1 MDMKVIKFEKGISC
15 AGDTWNE
22 SAYDTFETP
31 SELTYEFDGREHH
44 CSDFGA
50 TKDDLIA
57 KAIRVVSWDTWFYD
71 MEGEYKTFQEVGLGN
86 PMVSVPGEGEISV
99 DGIGDFI
106 NNGKGYC
113 SKSLY
118 NEVKEQLLEIALNAV
133 EITVVDENG
142 EEINSQ
148 FSSQTKRSDKMNK
161 IVCENEIENVS
172 FKLSSNDDKK
182 QYQKLYLKNE
192 EMSDTIQIA
201 PCDYFTA
208 VNAVIFSE
216 TLEEVKE
223 RFDGTWA
230 KDNINGYLNYITK
243 INGGD

>member
-1 MDMKVIKFEKGISC
+1 MDMKIINFEKGISC

-71 MEGEYKTFQEVGLGN
+71 MEGEYKTFQEVGLES

-99 DGIGDFI
+99 DVIGDFV

-142 EEINSQ
+142 EIISQ

-161 IVCENEIENVS
+161 IVCENKIENVV

-182 QYQKLYLKNE
+182 QYQQLYVENE
-192 EMSDTIQIA
+192 EMNDIIQIA

-223 RFDGTWA
+223 RFSRTWSEYA
-230 KDNINGYLNYITK
+230 VNSYINFIIK
-243 INGGD
+243 NGDD